1 MSLKIKII
9 FNMNHK
15 TRSISFSKSMRYFPL
30 LITIILFT
38 SQPLR
43 AQIKPDAKEIV
54 HTSLSSVKIM
64 TDSFYMPQLNRY
76 RRVWVCLPHDYVK
89 STKKYPVI
97 YMHDGQN
104 VFDAKTSYAGE
115 WGVDEC
121 LDTLER
127 KIGKG
132 FIVVAIDNGSD
143 KRIGEYT
150 AWKNSKYGGGEGAQ
164 YIDFMAKTLKP
175 YIDKKYRT
183 LSNKENTAM
192 IGSSLGGLISVY
204 AAVRY
209 PNVYGKI
216 GNFSPAYWINMDSL
230 KSYIKTTK
238 QPISFRL
245 YTFAG
250 KKESETITTDIYG
263 VEECLKQAGLK
274 PSEIKTII
282 YDDGEHR
289 EWFWRREFPKA
300 VEWLFMQK

>member
-1 MSLKIKII
+1 MHQTLRPFSSLK
-9 FNMNHK
+9 
-15 TRSISFSKSMRYFPL
+15 RISTYY
-30 LITIILFT
+30 IILISMLILS

-43 AQIKPDAKEIV
+43 AQLKPDAKEV
-54 HTSLSSVKIM
+54 GHTALPSVRIM
-64 TDSFYMPQLNRY
+64 TDSFYMPQLHRY
-76 RRVWVCLPHDYVK
+76 RRIWICLPHDYNK
-89 STKKYPVI
+89 KKTKYPVI

-104 VFDAKTSYAGE
+104 VFDVKTSYAGE

-127 KIGKG
+127 KTGKG
-132 FIVVAIDNGSD
+132 FIVVAVDNGSD

-150 AWKNSKYGGGEGAQ
+150 AWKNNKYGGGEGAQ
-164 YIDFMAKTLKP
+164 YIDFMSKTLKP
-175 YIDKKYRT
+175 YIDKNYRT
-183 LSNKENTAM
+183 LSDKENTAM

-204 AAVRY
+204 AAIRY
-209 PNVYGKI
+209 PDVYGKI

-230 KSYIKTTK
+230 KTYIKTTK

-250 KKESETITTDIYG
+250 KKESETITTEIYG
-263 VEECLKQAGLK
+263 VEELLKQAGLK
-274 PSEIKTII
+274 SSQIKTTI

-300 VEWLFMQK
+300 VEWLFNLK

>member
-1 MSLKIKII
+1 MFQNRRLVSSIKRISI
-9 FNMNHK
+9 F
-15 TRSISFSKSMRYFPL
+15 YL
-30 LITIILFT
+30 TIISMLMLYI
-38 SQPLR
+38 QPIN
-43 AQIKPDAKEIV
+43 AQLKPDALAIG
-54 HTSLSSVKIM
+54 HTALPSVRIM

-76 RRVWVCLPHDYVK
+76 RRVWICLPHDYNK
-89 STKKYPVI
+89 KTTKYSVI

-121 LDTLER
+121 MDTLER
-127 KIGKG
+127 KTGKG
-132 FIVVAIDNGSD
+132 FIIVAVDNGSD

-150 AWKNSKYGGGEGAQ
+150 AWKNSKYGGGEGVQ

-175 YIDKKYRT
+175 YIDKNYRT

-204 AAVRY
+204 AAVMY
-209 PNVYGKI
+209 SNIYGKI

-230 KSYIKTTK
+230 KTYIKTTK
-238 QPISFRL
+238 QPLSFRL

-250 KKESETITTDIYG
+250 KKESATITTEIYG
-263 VEECLKQAGLK
+263 VEEMLKQAGLK
-274 PSEIKTII
+274 SVQLKTTIF
-282 YDDGEHR
+282 DDGEHR

-300 VEWLFMQK
+300 LEWLFMLK

>member
-1 MSLKIKII
+1 MYQDLK
-9 FNMNHK
+9 
-15 TRSISFSKSMRYFPL
+15 SFSSFKRKCTFYLMLISIL
-30 LITIILFT
+30 LLLN
-38 SQPLR
+38 QPLR
-43 AQIKPDAKEIV
+43 AQLKPDSKEMG
-54 HTSLSSVKIM
+54 HTALPSVKVL

-76 RRVWVCLPHDYVK
+76 RRIWICLPHDYAKKMNV
-89 STKKYPVI
+89 KYPVI

-121 LDTLER
+121 LDTLE
-127 KIGKG
+127 KKTGKG

-150 AWKNSKYGGGEGAQ
+150 AWENSKYGGGEGAQ

-175 YIDKKYRT
+175 YIDKHYRT
-183 LSNKENTAM
+183 LPNKENTAM

-209 PNVYGKI
+209 PNIYGKI

-230 KSYIKTTK
+230 KAYIKATK
-238 QPISFRL
+238 QPISFRI

-250 KKESETITTDIYG
+250 KKESATIATEIFDI
-263 VEECLKQAGLK
+263 EECLKQAGLK
-274 PSEIKTII
+274 STQIKTTI

-300 VEWLFMQK
+300 VEWLFMKK